1 MKINH
6 LPSQAQDEYKGKR
19 SELENYGWAIY
30 LVEVISATL
39 SGVSSAGQFSAP
51 RMDWQKIER
60 SATVVVIPPLSC
72 YISRARQASQYG

>member
-1 MKINH
+1 MGNLKFT
-6 LPSQAQDEYKGKR
+6 
-19 SELENYGWAIY
+19 W
-30 LVEVISATL
+30 VEVISATL

-72 YISRARQASQYG
+72 QSRKPGYQSDDHAIVPECQFSYMSM

>member
-1 MKINH
+1 M
-6 LPSQAQDEYKGKR
+6 DGR
-19 SELENYGWAIY
+19 FTW
-30 LVEVISATL
+30 VEVISATL